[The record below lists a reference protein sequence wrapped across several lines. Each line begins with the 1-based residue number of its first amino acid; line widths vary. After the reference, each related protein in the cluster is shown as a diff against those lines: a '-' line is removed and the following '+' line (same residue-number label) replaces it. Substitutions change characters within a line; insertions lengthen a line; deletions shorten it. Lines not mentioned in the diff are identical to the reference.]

1 MRPPRPHP
9 QLLGLFLTG
18 RQGNRVGGKHR
29 CEFHLPYIPSTDKSM
44 ERRQQRLANKWCRL
58 CGDSQFHLPRVMLRR
73 IEAQFEACD
82 LNNDGTIDREEAA
95 DMLQRLSTDQVR
107 PPFDR

>member
-1 MRPPRPHP
+1 
-9 QLLGLFLTG
+9 
-18 RQGNRVGGKHR
+18 
-29 CEFHLPYIPSTDKSM
+29 
-44 ERRQQRLANKWCRL
+44 
-58 CGDSQFHLPRVMLRR
+58 MLRR

-107 PPFDR
+107 PPFDC